1 MMLMRAL
8 GQGSLSSVLKILVDA
23 AWVAACAALGFIWLI
38 AAISLV
44 AQLAGGELKAGVL
57 GEISIHGAG
66 NLVSW
71 TVVGSIV
78 CLGVMAISSLLRGV
92 FETLV
97 AGDPFVP
104 ENAVRL
110 RKISMALAGLE
121 LARLFVGPVI
131 NLLMHDGGELTLR
144 FATNFV
150 VWGAVLVLIV
160 LSQVFDEG
168 ARLREDQKMTI

>member
-1 MMLMRAL
+1 
-8 GQGSLSSVLKILVDA
+8 
-23 AWVAACAALGFIWLI
+23 
-38 AAISLV
+38 
-44 AQLAGGELKAGVL
+44 
-57 GEISIHGAG
+57 
-66 NLVSW
+66 
-71 TVVGSIV
+71 
-78 CLGVMAISSLLRGV
+78 MAISSLLRGV

>member
-1 MMLMRAL
+1 MLMRAL
-8 GQGSLSSVLKILVDA
+8 GHGSLSSVLKLMVDVI
-23 AWVAACAALGFIWLI
+23 WVLACAVLGFIWLI
-38 AAISLV
+38 ALISLV
-44 AQLAGGELKAGVL
+44 AQMGGGEVRAGVL
-57 GEISIHGAG
+57 GKISYNAFDDLI
-66 NLVSW
+66 SW
-71 TVVGSIV
+71 TVLGTIACV
-78 CLGVMAISSLLRGV
+78 GVMAICSLLRGV

-110 RKISMALAGLE
+110 RRIAMALAGLE
-121 LARLFVGPVI
+121 LARLFVGPAI
-131 NLLMHDGGELTLR
+131 HLAMHESGPLVLR
-144 FATNFV
+144 FSTSFV